1 MMLVEIVTLLVSRRK
16 KSSMKSTQK
25 RIVLRLETGRYKRS
39 YIMIENV
46 NIVIKMK
53 LMTNNNNYLKV
64 EVV

>member
-1 MMLVEIVTLLVSRRK
+1 MMLVEIVALLVSRRK

-25 RIVLRLETGRYKRS
+25 RIVLGLETGRYKRF